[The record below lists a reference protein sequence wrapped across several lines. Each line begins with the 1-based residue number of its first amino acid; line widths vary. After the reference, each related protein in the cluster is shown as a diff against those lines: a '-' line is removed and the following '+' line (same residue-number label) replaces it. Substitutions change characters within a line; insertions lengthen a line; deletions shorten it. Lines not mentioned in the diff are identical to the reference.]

1 MPILASLLKEKLE
14 IENVRVVG
22 DVRKNIK
29 KIALVNGSGMSYW
42 RKVKKLDVDLFITGD
57 IGYHEALDAQENNLG
72 LVDIGHFES
81 EKCFVKLLKTFFEK
95 MDIDVIIY
103 NDGPVFK
110 NY

>member
-1 MPILASLLKEKLE
+1 
-14 IENVRVVG
+14 
-22 DVRKNIK
+22 
-29 KIALVNGSGMSYW
+29 MSYW

-57 IGYHEALDAQENNLG
+57 IGYHEALDAKENNLS
-72 LVDIGHFES
+72 LIDIGHFES
-81 EKCFVKLLKTFFEK
+81 EKCFAKLLKTYFEK